1 MLNVALVGLLAGSLA
16 IGGGDNKNPQS
27 GDKPTADNAVPGI
40 FTQSVPAPTALS
52 PETIQ
57 DSYAFGIANRATP
70 VRVWASYAMGE
81 TDGIWNAS
89 GDEGTPAQNLQ
100 LAGTDGEIKTTR
112 ANFGAEIGVPVSLFG
127 FGLGIGGQI
136 TLARNS
142 FNESDTQVAT
152 NNPPGFPAGG
162 LLAGSNLTSGSL
174 GPQAIKAYAIARAG
188 ALGLHGGYHFDLGD
202 DRGYG
207 DPQPALG
214 GLRLPTTLASS
225 DGRDAIFFGADFDYP
240 SSFVRLFG
248 GVDYYLIQADGFND
262 PNTAEDESLRDGDD
276 IMNALFGAG
285 FKLSIFELG
294 AALQIQARLS
304 QPLVGGLGTTEGV
317 GASAATIAPYLR
329 ISPRVIPVSI
339 FIKGAVQEEYTEF
352 GYALGG
358 SNSPRPGLGFTAGL
372 TYGFE

>member
-16 IGGGDNKNPQS
+16 VGGGDNKNPQS
-27 GDKPTADNAVPGI
+27 GDKPTADVSVPGI
-40 FTQSVPAPTALS
+40 FTQSVPAPLAVT

-81 TDGIWNAS
+81 TDGIWSAS
-89 GDEGTPAQNLQ
+89 GSEGTTADNLQ
-100 LAGTDGEIKTTR
+100 LGGTDGEIKTTR

-142 FNESDTQVAT
+142 FNQSDTQVPT
-152 NNPPGFPAGG
+152 NNAPAPAGNG
-162 LLAGSNLTSGSL
+162 LLFGSNLTSGSL

-188 ALGLHGGYHFDLGD
+188 AIGIHGGYHFDLGD
-202 DRGYG
+202 DRAYG

-225 DGRDAIFFGADFDYP
+225 DGRDAIFVGADFDYP

-262 PNTAEDESLRDGDD
+262 PNTLEDESLRDGDD

-304 QPLVGGLGTTEGV
+304 QPIVGGLGTTEGV
-317 GASAATIAPYLR
+317 GGSAATIAPYLR

-339 FIKGAVQEEYTEF
+339 FVKGAVQEEYTEF